1 MDESIIYILHPFN
14 EQFHH
19 IISSFWS
26 KTHLGQLTLNFRWH
40 SYLRSAQISNER
52 AKKKDC
58 AHAHELCTA
67 QITCDC
73 RLYAQ
78 YNSFIR
84 DGGRAVAQNA
94 INKLIIEDYTQF
106 GRYL

>member
-26 KTHLGQLTLNFRWH
+26 KTHLGQLTLNISLAFVP
-40 SYLRSAQISNER
+40 AQRANIER
-52 AKKKDC
+52 ESKKNC

-67 QITCDC
+67 HITCDC